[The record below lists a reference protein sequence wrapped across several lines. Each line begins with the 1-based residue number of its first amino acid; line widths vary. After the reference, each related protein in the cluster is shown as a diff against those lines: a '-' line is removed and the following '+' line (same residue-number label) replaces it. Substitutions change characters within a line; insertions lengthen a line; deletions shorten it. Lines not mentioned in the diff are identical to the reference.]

1 MDLDTTKTQVLSDT
15 QISLSRSIIAI
26 GAFDGVHRGH
36 QALISAAVN
45 EARTAKVP
53 SVVWTFDPPP
63 KVVFG
68 RVPQLCS
75 LEEKLARITRLGTDY
90 IVVASFNRHYA
101 AKSAKSFL
109 DDLGKCN
116 PSSIHVGQ
124 DFRFG
129 HKQSGDVGDL
139 AACFN
144 VNIATPVNCDAGE
157 PVSSTRI
164 RALRAAGRQNEADS
178 LQGAFDKVSQFT
190 GRLLTED
197 LRFKETTQ

>member
-1 MDLDTTKTQVLSDT
+1 MDLDTTKTQVLSDR
-15 QISLSRSIIAI
+15 QIDLSASVMAI

-36 QALISAAVN
+36 QALITAAVQD
-45 EARTAKVP
+45 ARAAKVP

-75 LEEKLARITRLGTDY
+75 LEEKLARIAKLGADY
-90 IVVASFNRHYA
+90 IVVASFDRHYA
-101 AKSAKSFL
+101 SKSAAEFL
-109 DDLGKCN
+109 DDLAKCH
-116 PSSIHVGQ
+116 PACIHVGQ

-129 HKQSGDVGDL
+129 HKQSGDVVDL
-139 AACFN
+139 GQRFAVRVAQ
-144 VNIATPVNCDAGE
+144 PVNCDAGE

-164 RALRAAGRQNEADS
+164 RALRAAGRQTEADA
-178 LQGAFDKVSQFT
+178 LQGAFNKVSQFT

-197 LRFKETTQ
+197 LRFKETPQ

>member
-1 MDLDTTKTQVLSDT
+1 MDLDTTKTQVLSDQ
-15 QISLSRSIIAI
+15 QIELSACVMAI

-36 QALISAAVN
+36 QALITASVQD
-45 EARTAKVP
+45 ARATNVP

-75 LEEKLARITRLGTDY
+75 LDEKLARIARLGADF
-90 IVVASFNRHYA
+90 IVVASFDHSYA
-101 AKSAKSFL
+101 SKSAGAFL
-109 DDLGKCN
+109 DDLAKCH
-116 PSSIHVGQ
+116 PHRIHVGQ

-129 HKQSGDVGDL
+129 YKQSGDVGDL
-139 AACFN
+139 EQRFSVRVAQ
-144 VNIATPVNCDAGE
+144 PVNCDAGE

-164 RALRAAGRQNEADS
+164 RALRAAGRQAEADA
-178 LQGAFDKVSQFT
+178 LQGAFNKVSQFT

-197 LRFKETTQ
+197 LRFKETTP